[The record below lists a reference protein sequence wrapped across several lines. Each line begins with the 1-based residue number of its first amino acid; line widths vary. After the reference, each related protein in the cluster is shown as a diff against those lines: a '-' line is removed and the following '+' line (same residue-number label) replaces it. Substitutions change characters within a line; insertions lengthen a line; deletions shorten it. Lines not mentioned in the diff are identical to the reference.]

1 MANKAKMKGTTFETA
16 TKKYLEEHGFEARRT
31 ALSGAKDTG
40 DLEITKPFLAIV
52 ENKAYKGE
60 LTESQETEFRK
71 QTEVEAINYKEAFRI
86 QEDVK
91 GLFFVKTPG
100 QSIARTKVSFFNKRY
115 NCWVSV
121 KLNEFVE
128 HWQDFID
135 DIR

>member
-1 MANKAKMKGTTFETA
+1 MANKMKAKGTTFETA

-31 ALSGAKDTG
+31 ALSGAKDVG

-71 QTEVEAINYKEAFRI
+71 QTEVETVNYKEAFKI
-86 QEDVK
+86 KEDVK

-100 QSIARTKVSFFNKRY
+100 QSIARTKVSFYSKRY
-115 NCWVSV
+115 DCWMSMR
-121 KLNEFVE
+121 LYEFVE
-128 HWQDFID
+128 HWEKLID

>member
-16 TKKYLEEHGFEARRT
+16 TKKFLEEHGFEARRT
-31 ALSGAKDTG
+31 ALSGSKDIG

-60 LTESQETEFRK
+60 LTESQEIEFRR
-71 QTEVEAINYKEAFRI
+71 QTEVEAVNYKEAFRI
-86 QEDVK
+86 SEDVK

-100 QSIARTKVSFFNKRY
+100 QSIARTKVSFFNTRY
-115 NCWVSV
+115 NCWMSM
-121 KLNEFVE
+121 KLYEFVE
-128 HWQDFID
+128 HWEDLID